1 MRVCSDLGSIRTL
14 YFRHLHLIF
23 SNIWDLSFFE
33 EEADVRGEKRKRDAE
48 DEGED
53 DDEDDD

>member
-1 MRVCSDLGSIRTL
+1 MVYLL
-14 YFRHLHLIF
+14 WEELL
-23 SNIWDLSFFE
+23 FFVFNGPLMVHFAE
-33 EEADVRGEKRKRDAE
+33 EEAEVRGEKRKRDAE